1 MNKNRRRLISAC
13 LAAAPVL
20 FGMALPS
27 QTRAETTTNTSVP
40 IEFLDFVPC
49 ADGGAGEF
57 ILVSGYLHILITTTV
72 DANGGFHG
80 KTHFQPQGISG
91 FGLSTGVKH
100 QATGVQQE
108 HFNSPSG
115 GTINETFLNNFRLI
129 GQGRGNNLLVHQAV
143 HMTTNAN
150 GDVTAD
156 VFNNS
161 ITCR

>member
-1 MNKNRRRLISAC
+1 MNKNRRRLIPAC
-13 LAAAPVL
+13 LVAAL
-20 FGMALPS
+20 LMFGMAIPPP
-27 QTRAETTTNTSVP
+27 TRAEMTTNTSVP

-49 ADGGAGEF
+49 ADGGVGEF
-57 ILVSGYLHILITTTV
+57 VLVSGYLHILITSTV
-72 DANGGFHG
+72 DANGGFHC
-80 KTHFQPQGISG
+80 KTHFQPQGMSG
-91 FGLSTGVKH
+91 IGLSTGAKY

-108 HFNSPSG
+108 NFNALSG
-115 GTINETFLNNFRLI
+115 GAINETFVNNFRLI
-129 GQGRGNNLLVHQAV
+129 GEGEGNNLLMHQAV

>member
-1 MNKNRRRLISAC
+1 MYKNRRRLISAC
-13 LAAAPVL
+13 LAAMLVM

-27 QTRAETTTNTSVP
+27 PTRAEVTTNTSVP
-40 IEFLDFVPC
+40 IAFLDFVPC

-57 ILVSGYLHILITTTV
+57 VLVSGDLHILITTTV

-91 FGLSTGVKH
+91 FGLSTGARY

-108 HFNSPSG
+108 SFNAPSG
-115 GTINETFLNNFRLI
+115 GTITDTFVNNFRLI
-129 GQGRGNNLLVHQAV
+129 GQGRGNNLLVHQSV